1 MRYTYPH
8 TIDTGAGGERLT
20 FVRLVSEPDGDRLE
34 VEGECAPGAGPA
46 MHVHYKQAEYVS
58 VVSGRM
64 AVELENGEKR
74 ELGPGEG
81 AEFKAGVGHRF
92 YNCGTEPLKLKGWIK
107 PADNVEYFLTE
118 LFGTMKANGGKRP
131 GMFEGAWLST
141 RYASEFGL
149 PGLPGF
155 VKNVIFPI
163 VLFFG
168 KLAGKHK
175 KFADAPEPLR

>member
-1 MRYTYPH
+1 MRYAYPH

-20 FVRLVSEPDGDRLE
+20 FLRLTSEPDGDRLE

-46 MHVHYKQAEYVS
+46 MHVHYKQAEYLS

-64 AVELENGEKR
+64 AVELETGDKS

-92 YNCGTEPLKLKGWIK
+92 SNCGSGPLILKGWIK

-118 LFGTMKANGGKRP
+118 LCRTMRSKAKNGSRSNGLRRMIRYGTTSWPSLARINGRQGSGDR
-131 GMFEGAWLST
+131 
-141 RYASEFGL
+141 
-149 PGLPGF
+149 
-155 VKNVIFPI
+155 
-163 VLFFG
+163 
-168 KLAGKHK
+168 
-175 KFADAPEPLR
+175 